1 MSGQRLPS
9 GMLEGMTESHA
20 SVSIGVAAAVGP
32 DLAAR
37 LAPAIESA
45 GLRALWV
52 NDTPGHDALEVL
64 AAAARETESL
74 VLATGVLPV
83 DRRTPAE
90 ILERVASLGLPE
102 ERLMLGIGSGALR
115 EGALARVTDAA
126 AELWAATTA
135 RVVVGALGPRM
146 RRRGVEASDG
156 LLLSW
161 LTPGLAGRQSAE
173 AHDVAAATHVAL
185 YVRAAFDPAASARLE
200 DETARYASYPAY
212 AANFARLGVVAAD
225 TTFAARDA
233 AERLAAYRGAAD
245 EIVLRA
251 ITAHDGVDDYRRF
264 VDAAASAAR

>member
-1 MSGQRLPS
+1 
-9 GMLEGMTESHA
+9 MLEGMTESHA

-126 AELWAATTA
+126 AELRAATTA

-185 YVRAAFDPAASARLE
+185 YVRAAFE

-251 ITAHDGVDDYRRF
+251 ITAHDGVDDYLRF